1 MGEAGKPGQ
10 LPGLLNTGSERS
22 GKAIGRPGRR
32 GARRRVDPW
41 RFGIWI
47 ALVVVVA
54 VLMVIS
60 SSFRSTS
67 NLTNVLQQNS
77 LIGVV
82 ACGMFVMM
90 VSGGFDLSVGAVAA
104 IVSVAAAAIS
114 VHASVPVAI
123 IAGLALGAFVGFL
136 NGVLIAKGRINAFMT
151 TFAMASVVTGVMFIA
166 TSASPVVGNV
176 NFLEQV
182 SLFGTFLGLPD
193 VFFVY
198 MAVVAITWVLMR
210 RTKWGH
216 YVYSLGGN
224 RDASFLSGVPV
235 VSAQTLAFCFG
246 GLMAAV
252 GGLLLLG
259 ESGIGQPASA
269 TDYPLTA
276 IAICVIAGVS
286 LQGGEGRVQDTI
298 AAALLLGVV
307 DNGLNLLNVSPYVQP
322 TVTGAVILI
331 AVAGDQISR
340 RRGVSGKRAG
350 TERSQSVVSPG
361 QEGAVAPEQAVSGTV
376 MS

>member
-1 MGEAGKPGQ
+1 MGEARKPGS
-10 LPGLLNTGSERS
+10 LPGFLGTGRARSAATDAGSEGS
-22 GKAIGRPGRR
+22 S
-32 GARRRVDPW
+32 RRRIDPW

-47 ALVVVVA
+47 ALIVVVV

-60 SSFRSTS
+60 APFRATS

-90 VSGGFDLSVGAVAA
+90 VSGGFDLSVGAVGAT
-104 IVSVAAAAIS
+104 VSVAGAAVS
-114 VHASVPVAI
+114 VHAGVPLAI
-123 IAGLALGAFVGFL
+123 IVGLALGVCVGLL
-136 NGVLIAKGRINAFMT
+136 NGLLIAKGRINAFMT
-151 TFAMASVVTGVMFIA
+151 TFAMSSVVTGVLFIA
-166 TSASPVVGNV
+166 TAASPVVGNV
-176 NFLEQV
+176 NFLQQI
-182 SLFGTFLGLPD
+182 SLFGTFLGIPD

-198 MAVVAITWVLMR
+198 IVAVVITWVLMR

-216 YVYSLGGN
+216 YVYSVGGN

-235 VSAQTLAFCFG
+235 VSTQTLAFCFG
-246 GLMAAV
+246 GFMAAL

-269 TDYPLTA
+269 EDWPLTA

-298 AAALLLGVV
+298 AACLLLGVV

-322 TVTGAVILI
+322 AVTGAVILI

-340 RRGVSGKRAG
+340 RRS
-350 TERSQSVVSPG
+350 
-361 QEGAVAPEQAVSGTV
+361 AVAKRTGAQAKASSDALGQQLPVPDEQVASGSVS
-376 MS
+376 

>member
-1 MGEAGKPGQ
+1 VAK
-10 LPGLLNTGSERS
+10 SE
-22 GKAIGRPGRR
+22 GGP
-32 GARRRVDPW
+32 RRRFDPW

-47 ALVVVVA
+47 ALVVVVVLLMA
-54 VLMVIS
+54 VS
-60 SSFRSTS
+60 ASFRSTS

-77 LIGVV
+77 LIGIV

-90 VSGGFDLSVGAVAA
+90 VSGGFDLSVGAVGAL
-104 IVSVAAAAIS
+104 VSVAAAAIS
-114 VHASVPVAI
+114 VDVSVPVAI
-123 IAGLALGAFVGFL
+123 LAGLALGVFIGLL

-176 NFLEQV
+176 GFLQQV
-182 SLFGTFLGLPD
+182 SLFGTFIGLPE

-198 MAVVAITWVLMR
+198 IAVVVVTWVLMR

-246 GLMAAV
+246 GFMAAV

-259 ESGIGQPASA
+259 ESGIGQPSSA
-269 TDYPLTA
+269 TDWPLTA

-286 LQGGEGRVQDTI
+286 LQGGEGRVQDTV

-322 TVTGAVILI
+322 TVTGTVILI

-340 RRGVSGKRAG
+340 RRSVSATRAG
-350 TERSQSVVSPG
+350 ARKPLPASGSGLEVPTPDEQVAS
-361 QEGAVAPEQAVSGTV
+361 GAPVT
-376 MS
+376 

>member
-1 MGEAGKPGQ
+1 MGEARKPGS
-10 LPGLLNTGSERS
+10 LPGFLGGGRARSTGAVPAS
-22 GKAIGRPGRR
+22 GGSGRR
-32 GARRRVDPW
+32 RIDPW

-47 ALVVVVA
+47 ALIVVVA

-60 SSFRSTS
+60 SSFRTSS

-90 VSGGFDLSVGAVAA
+90 VSGGFDLSVGAVGAL
-104 IVSVAAAAIS
+104 VSVAAAAVS
-114 VHASVPVAI
+114 VHASMPIAI
-123 IAGLALGAFVGFL
+123 VVGLALGTFIGLL
-136 NGVLIAKGRINAFMT
+136 NGTLIAKGRINAFMT

-176 NFLEQV
+176 NFLQQV
-182 SLFGTFLGLPD
+182 SLFGTFIGIPE

-198 MAVVAITWVLMR
+198 MVVVVITWVLMR

-216 YVYSLGGN
+216 YVYSVGGN

-246 GLMAAV
+246 GFMAAV

-269 TDYPLTA
+269 EDWPLTA

-298 AAALLLGVV
+298 AACLLLGVV

-322 TVTGAVILI
+322 AVTGAVILI
-331 AVAGDQISR
+331 AVSGDQISR
-340 RRGVSGKRAG
+340 RRSAAAKRTGAQAKVSLDGSGQQLPAPDKQVVSG
-350 TERSQSVVSPG
+350 
-361 QEGAVAPEQAVSGTV
+361 
-376 MS
+376 

>member
-1 MGEAGKPGQ
+1 MGEAKRPGF
-10 LPGLLNTGSERS
+10 LPGLTG
-22 GKAIGRPGRR
+22 AGRARTAAAGPASNGST
-32 GARRRVDPW
+32 RRRIDPW

-47 ALVVVVA
+47 ALIVVVA

-60 SSFRSTS
+60 PSFRDTS

-90 VSGGFDLSVGAVAA
+90 VSGGFDLSVGAVGAT
-104 IVSVAAAAIS
+104 VSVAAAALS
-114 VHASVPVAI
+114 VHYSVPIAI
-123 IAGLALGAFVGFL
+123 IGGLALGTFVGLL
-136 NGVLIAKGRINAFMT
+136 NGLLIAKGRINAFMT
-151 TFAMASVVTGVMFIA
+151 TFAMASVVTGVLFIA

-176 NFLEQV
+176 DFLQQI
-182 SLFGTFLGLPD
+182 SLFGTVLGIPD
-193 VFFVY
+193 VFVVY
-198 MAVVAITWVLMR
+198 LVVVVITWVLMR

-216 YVYSLGGN
+216 YVYSVGGN

-235 VSAQTLAFCFG
+235 VSAQMLAFCFG
-246 GLMAAV
+246 GFMAAL

-269 TDYPLTA
+269 SDWPLTA

-286 LQGGEGRVQDTI
+286 LQGGEGRIQDTI
-298 AAALLLGVV
+298 AACLLLGVV

-322 TVTGAVILI
+322 AVTGAVILI

-340 RRGVSGKRAG
+340 RRSATAKRTGAQAKASADASGQRSPAPDEQVASGSSVS
-350 TERSQSVVSPG
+350 
-361 QEGAVAPEQAVSGTV
+361 
-376 MS
+376 